1 MNLMTSFSRS
11 KAVLAA
17 AAATGVF
24 LAGSVASATT
34 FTISDLEL
42 GEVTAQ
48 NLTAGGKAAGGD
60 SYSRAWAQTDLG
72 LNRLYIDARGRP
84 NDDYNTYVSSIWGEN
99 FTISDAA
106 AGPVTLTFTVS
117 VDGVAG
123 PLVGEGE
130 PPPFNFFLKA
140 LRGPVGAFET
150 EDEENGV
157 LSYEDV
163 SALGVPVDGPTPDSP
178 LVLGSASL
186 CPITTFEG
194 GSCTAGAYPPTAVTL
209 SFTVNPGDRFFVF
222 GALMVED
229 LVEGTID
236 FSHTAK
242 LVGITALTDA
252 GAPAGLTS
260 DSGRLVDRGDGSY
273 GIAAV
278 PEPGTWA
285 LMILGFGAAGAAL
298 RARRRTV
305 SA

>member
-1 MNLMTSFSRS
+1 MRS
-11 KAVLAA
+11 KFIAGAGA
-17 AAATGVF
+17 
-24 LAGSVASATT
+24 LAGAALLACSASATT
-34 FTISDLEL
+34 FTISDLQA

-48 NLTAGGKAAGGD
+48 SLTAGGKASGSD
-60 SYSRAWAQTDLG
+60 SHTTAWAQTDFG

-84 NDDYNTYVSSIWGEN
+84 NDDYNTYVASIWGEN
-99 FTISDAA
+99 FAVSDTA
-106 AGPVTLTFTVS
+106 AGPVNLTFTVS

-140 LRGPVGAFET
+140 VKGPVSAFET

-163 SALGVPVDGPTPDSP
+163 SVLGVPVDGPTPDSP
-178 LVLGSASL
+178 LVLGSATL

-194 GSCTAGAYPPTAVTL
+194 GSCPAAVYPPTAVTL
-209 SFTVNPGDRFFVF
+209 SFTVNPGDRFFVL

-229 LVEGTID
+229 LVAGTID